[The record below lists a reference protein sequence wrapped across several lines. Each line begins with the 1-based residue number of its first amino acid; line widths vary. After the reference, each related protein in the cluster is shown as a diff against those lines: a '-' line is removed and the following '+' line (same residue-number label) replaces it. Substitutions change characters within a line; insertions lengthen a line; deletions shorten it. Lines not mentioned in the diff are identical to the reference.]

1 MKIGFFLQS
10 YSSGGV
16 DTFLVNL
23 VNHIKFNSKIIVFYN
38 DSHPGIKNIKRK
50 FIKKV
55 KFVRYRIFS
64 FENVNF
70 FKNLNVLNLII
81 KITLFIVFPL
91 VFFYQHKKLFNLISN
106 EKLDKFM
113 VINGGYPGGDLCR
126 IASIVWAKINSKV
139 KSWHNFHNI
148 AVEKDRFFLTNFY
161 RNKIDLMIKN
171 SINGFIT
178 VSKSCSKSLK
188 KRKYL
193 KNAKILTIYNGFKT
207 TKFKKKNIKKELN
220 LKTNSKLLL
229 FLGEYDLRKGHEL
242 IVKVMDDL
250 IKVDNNIYLLICGYG
265 SKNKIN
271 SIKKI
276 IKNSNAKKNIF
287 LQSFRTDNLNL
298 ISQCDIVVIPSLR
311 FESFG
316 YVAVEAMS
324 LRKPVIASNI
334 GGLAEVIENNKT
346 GYLVDPKNHKLFV
359 NKILYLFKNPKVSR
373 FMAHN
378 GFKRYKNYFSSEI
391 MSNKYLNAI
400 INK

>member
-23 VNHIKFNSKIIVFYN
+23 VNHIKFNTKIIVFYN

-81 KITLFIVFPL
+81 KITLFIMFP
-91 VFFYQHKKLFNLISN
+91 VIFFYQHKKLFNLISN

-126 IASIVWAKINSKV
+126 IASIVWAKINSKI

-161 RNKIDLMIKN
+161 RNKIDLMLKK

-193 KNAKILTIYNGFKT
+193 KDAKILTIYNGFKT

-276 IKNSNAKKNIF
+276 IKNSNVEKNIF
-287 LQSFRTDNLNL
+287 LKSFRTDNLNL
-298 ISQCDIVVIPSLR
+298 ISQCDILVVPSLR

-316 YVAVEAMS
+316 YAAVEAMS

-334 GGLAEVIENNKT
+334 GGLAEVVENNKT

-359 NKILYLFKNPKVSR
+359 KKILYLFKNSKVSR
-373 FMAHN
+373 LMANN

-391 MSNKYLNAI
+391 MSNKYLNVI

>member
-1 MKIGFFLQS
+1 ML
-10 YSSGGV
+10 
-16 DTFLVNL
+16 
-23 VNHIKFNSKIIVFYN
+23 
-38 DSHPGIKNIKRK
+38 
-50 FIKKV
+50 KK
-55 KFVRYRIFS
+55 
-64 FENVNF
+64 
-70 FKNLNVLNLII
+70 
-81 KITLFIVFPL
+81 
-91 VFFYQHKKLFNLISN
+91 
-106 EKLDKFM
+106 
-113 VINGGYPGGDLCR
+113 
-126 IASIVWAKINSKV
+126 
-139 KSWHNFHNI
+139 
-148 AVEKDRFFLTNFY
+148 
-161 RNKIDLMIKN
+161 

-193 KNAKILTIYNGFKT
+193 KDAKILTIYNGFKT

-271 SIKKI
+271 FIKKI

-298 ISQCDIVVIPSLR
+298 ISQCDILVIPSLR

-316 YVAVEAMS
+316 YAAVEAMS

-334 GGLAEVIENNKT
+334 GGLAEVVENNKT

-359 NKILYLFKNPKVSR
+359 KKILYLFKNPKVSR
-373 FMAHN
+373 LMANN

-391 MSNKYLNAI
+391 MSNEYLNVI